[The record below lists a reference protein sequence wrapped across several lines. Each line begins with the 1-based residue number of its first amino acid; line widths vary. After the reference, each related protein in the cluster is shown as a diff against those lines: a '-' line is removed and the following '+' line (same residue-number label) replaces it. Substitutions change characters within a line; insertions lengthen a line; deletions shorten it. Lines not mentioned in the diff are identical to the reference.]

1 MFFSISIMIMLYFA
15 LSMLYKKIG
24 VDI

>member
-1 MFFSISIMIMLYFA
+1 MFLSISIMIVLYFA